1 MEAVN
6 RLRERGRQ
14 VVVVAVGQNPEPELR
29 RDALAFAHIPVYQW
43 ARSLA
48 FLQEAGVRDVYMVGK
63 VKKGV
68 VFFTNPDAEAA
79 AALAGLQERNDNALL
94 EAAVARLQ
102 AAGMEVRPQTEL
114 LAPLLVGQGLLTGH
128 QPRNPADVRL
138 GLKVARALAG
148 LDVGQTVVVKDGVV
162 VAVEAA
168 DGTDATIRRGGA
180 VAGPG
185 TTVVKVSKPH
195 QDWRFDI
202 PVVGLRTLE
211 QMVSAGAQTLALE
224 AGKAFLIDK
233 DRFLARAAAE
243 GIALWGI
250 GEDEE
255 SLPGP
260 SGSEGP
266 GPQ

>member
-1 MEAVN
+1 MEAVK
-6 RLRERGRQ
+6 RLQELGRQ
-14 VVVVAVGQNPEPELR
+14 AVVVAVGQNPERELS
-29 RDALAFAHIPVYQW
+29 RDALAFAHIPVYEW
-43 ARSLA
+43 ARSLV
-48 FLQEAGVRDVYMVGK
+48 FLQQAGVRHVYLVGK

-68 VFFTNPDAEAA
+68 VFFTTPDAEAA
-79 AALAGLQERNDNALL
+79 AALAGLEERNDDALL
-94 EAAVARLQ
+94 AAAVARLQ

-114 LAPLLVGQGLLTGH
+114 LAPLLVGEGLLTGH

-148 LDVGQTVVVKDGVV
+148 LDIGQTVVVKDGVV

-168 DGTDATIRRGGA
+168 EGTDATIRRGGS
-180 VAGPG
+180 VAGAG
-185 TTVVKVSKPH
+185 TTVVKVSKPR

-233 DRFLARAAAE
+233 DRFLARAAEA
-243 GIALWGI
+243 GIALWGV
-250 GEDEE
+250 GQEE
-255 SLPGP
+255 GTLPGP

-266 GPQ
+266 GPR